1 MKPQAQALLYSY
13 LYVGN
18 FSHAVSQA
26 EKLNEYWRDYYMQ
39 RTTLD
44 SGVTVLIQFDT
55 LTSQQRKETFNN
67 LQNGIFIINKGNATD
82 CIQKA

>member
-1 MKPQAQALLYSY
+1 
-13 LYVGN
+13 
-18 FSHAVSQA
+18 
-26 EKLNEYWRDYYMQ
+26 MQ

-44 SGVTVLIQFDT
+44 SGVTVLIKFDT

-82 CIQKA
+82 CVQKA